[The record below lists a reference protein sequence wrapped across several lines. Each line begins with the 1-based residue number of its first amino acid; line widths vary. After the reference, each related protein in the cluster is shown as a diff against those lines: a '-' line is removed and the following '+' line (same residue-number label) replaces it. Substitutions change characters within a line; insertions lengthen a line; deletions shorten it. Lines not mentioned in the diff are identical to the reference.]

1 MNKKNFTV
9 SVAMA
14 AYNGEDYIEAQI
26 QSILS
31 QLRPED
37 ELVISL
43 DPSSDGT
50 EEILRSFAGKECV
63 FGAYRQHCHYL

>member
-37 ELVISL
+37 ELVIFEKSVSFVPKDNVCK
-43 DPSSDGT
+43 DPQLLN
-50 EEILRSFAGKECV
+50 ILYIYF
-63 FGAYRQHCHYL
+63 